1 MKVELE
7 FSFGL
12 HTCDTCQIFVCFFGP
27 KSFLLSSVQ
36 CPRTSKIKLQ
46 SYHLSAALRGRSAV
60 VFRGIVKRRV
70 GIDPQLAD
78 NVFDVQVLLRR
89 VPDDEA
95 CGMLTCA
102 VWQCWLPTHPGTC
115 NVRPEIAKCIIFYH
129 DIIFFTDNS
138 SLRLPIIQ
146 TCPLAIAIVNTSEGI
161 RCGSCSCGCCSRSS
175 CGGNGG
181 GGGWDGWSSRGRC
194 CRYCGLNKN
203 NK

>member
-1 MKVELE
+1 MRIIDTM
-7 FSFGL
+7 F
-12 HTCDTCQIFVCFFGP
+12 HTLVDTLPIETSIYESWAGIFFWDPHLWRNTCQIFVFFFGP

-129 DIIFFTDNS
+129 DIIFLRAGCVAS
-138 SLRLPIIQ
+138 SARQ
-146 TCPLAIAIVNTSEGI
+146 WLAPPKSQ
-161 RCGSCSCGCCSRSS
+161 
-175 CGGNGG
+175 
-181 GGGWDGWSSRGRC
+181 GWRRRFGV
-194 CRYCGLNKN
+194 
-203 NK
+203 